1 MLLTKLIREDKPKLD
16 KKMASVSNWATAA
29 YGLANHCEDVV
40 LWLRKH
46 HAWSPR
52 QEIAARVEDRALQKE
67 PYPALPC
74 PTLPC
79 PALPYPAQEVQRS
92 AELGEKLCVVQGR
105 WLKAAENASDLRAE
119 NGALTR
125 RCSQAESEAKDQQA
139 A

>member
-52 QEIAARVEDRALQKE
+52 LEIAARVEDRALQKE

-79 PALPYPAQEVQRS
+79 PALPCPTLPYPTLPYPALPYP
-92 AELGEKLCVVQGR
+92 AEGG
-105 WLKAAENASDLRAE
+105 AAQCRA
-119 NGALTR
+119 G
-125 RCSQAESEAKDQQA
+125 
-139 A
+139 